1 MALSLTASQKNL
13 MDLFVNENL
22 YVIPAYQRSYSWNFD
37 QVFQLY
43 SDLLNSYSEGNS
55 DYFVGNLILAVS
67 NNKYEYNVVDGQQRL
82 ITLWL
87 LIKMCSIVFPEMT
100 RLKRLLVIQDWEDE
114 EMHPR
119 IKSNVFESSDQE
131 EISYLSNIDVQTI
144 ENRLLRVVNSKGKIV
159 EIKCSSKLE
168 YNALQMYQWI
178 KFRKD
183 RNEDDAKGFVKF
195 LLESVY
201 LLPIELYEDNIE
213 MASAKALK
221 IFETLNDRGLN
232 LEDADIFKEKLYRR
246 SIVSHQDKD
255 FIYSWTSLK
264 RSCDHLNID
273 IDELFKYYYHIIRG
287 KNDIVSNE
295 QSLRDFFVS
304 NSLSPL
310 DTRDYREILNDL
322 SLILNVLGYLSFNQ
336 YNDSEVSA
344 WIQLVLNYTNQYPK
358 IALVTYLYKNNF
370 DKTDSL
376 MKFLRS
382 LVRYCY
388 SKGATTTIKYE
399 IYNIISKIMHGEEI
413 NDYIDPKME
422 LDDMPNYGRL
432 KNSFILLEYY
442 LNHPKGL
449 EYFTVDHILTYRDG
463 DLLPDGKK
471 FALYDDL
478 SESLG
483 NLILLD
489 IPKIYADYEKKKK
502 YYSSSHLEEV
512 HKVFIS
518 DSKPTI
524 ETLKKR
530 EERIHN
536 TLLSFF
542 RGEI

>member
-159 EIKCSSKLE
+159 EFKCSSKLE

-178 KFRKD
+178 KFKKD

-310 DTRDYREILNDL
+310 DTRDYRDILNDL

-442 LNHPKGL
+442 LKHPKGL

>member
-489 IPKIYADYEKKKK
+489 IPKLYADYEKKKK